1 MQRLLLLLVTATTAC
16 TTLGP
21 TPVTT
26 GVSAV
31 PTQRPGVELAAGLM
45 PAFYL
50 SDSAAERSGAGGAV
64 AQSSVLIEPDRLL
77 HTKGLVLGARRFGD
91 GGDTAIEPM
100 IGYRR
105 RLDGNF
111 SVLGLA
117 YGGRAGAEADGA
129 SYSATRLGGEL
140 TVDAAVPQI
149 NSWFAVHAFLSASG
163 TYLDANGTY
172 CVDGEGDAIDCE
184 QTSRRVDASVEG
196 IYVAGTGGLA
206 LDFARRA
213 TGALHDIRL
222 AMLGSVGVMP
232 KLVDGVQQPS
242 KDGFYSLGLQLQVG
256 FGAPE

>member
-1 MQRLLLLLVTATTAC
+1 MQRRFLLLTVLLAAC

-31 PTQRPGVELAAGLM
+31 PTGRPGVEVAAGIM

-50 SDSAAERSGAGGAV
+50 SDSAAQRDGAGGAT
-64 AQSSVLIEPDRLL
+64 AQTHVLIEPDRVL
-77 HTKGLVLGARRFGD
+77 HTKGLVVGARRFGD

-105 RLDGNF
+105 RLNDNV

-117 YGGRAGAEADGA
+117 YGGAAGASAAGA
-129 SYSATRLGGEL
+129 SYSATRFGGEL
-140 TVDAAVPQI
+140 TIDAALPQI
-149 NSWFAVHAFLSASG
+149 SSWVALHGFASASG
-163 TYLDANGTY
+163 TYLDASGTY
-172 CVDGEGDAIDCE
+172 CVDRDGDAIDCDD
-184 QTSRRVDASVEG
+184 TSRRVDATVEG
-196 IYVAGTGGLA
+196 VYFAGTGGLA
-206 LDFARRA
+206 LDVARRA
-213 TGALHDIRL
+213 TGALHGVRL

-232 KLVDGVQQPS
+232 RLVDGVQQPS
-242 KDGFYSLGLQLQVG
+242 KEGFYSIGLALQVG